1 MGEKWMSGPKTSEA
15 RLDVSR
21 ERKLEE
27 ERIKKSY
34 IIYKIKSGEEFFCNS
49 NINITDCDI
58 QKKLNEKFLAYKKNF
73 DKKIKNLSRKAVP
86 NKNVETLEKMG
97 REFENAFSE
106 FKENYEKVF
115 LFFESNLNKIDQNE
129 VFKIKNEIINLI
141 DQISVTG
148 SLQMRLISPK
158 LEKLVN
164 KFLNANRR
172 DISKVE
178 EVKVQDVKLSKQK
191 SLKTFEFSQKNLKNQ
206 KNGENEKRKKSEE
219 REERKNKK
227 VDEKTIFLE
236 IEKNVNDVLEELK
249 SFFDSDKFVVKTK
262 NEILYLE
269 KEILKIKDDKKVNFE
284 IKEKLILEEKE
295 IIENRLK
302 DIEIENKKIEKLYN
316 DYLKEVYFLGIEE
329 KKLIKDFLSEEE
341 IKKEIDLLKKKGKEI
356 VKRNYIK
363 EQLDEVMAKHG
374 FNVIDPEEI
383 DGVRKNTEVLYGIDD
398 STGINVFMTEN
409 ASLVTLKVIG
419 IGFDDEITD
428 QESERLYQEQC
439 NFCSL
444 HPELLDELRNRGV
457 ILEEKKY
464 NKADKRYNSKIRVK
478 NFASDKK
485 SDGKNKRKLRD
496 AVKKKKMYKK

>member
-1 MGEKWMSGPKTSEA
+1 MSGPKTSKA
-15 RLDVSR
+15 RLDASR
-21 ERKLEE
+21 QRKLEE

-49 NINITDCDI
+49 NINIIDCDI

-73 DKKIKNLSRKAVP
+73 DKKLKNLSKKAVS
-86 NKNVETLEKMG
+86 NKNIETLKKMEG
-97 REFENAFSE
+97 DFESSFSE

-129 VFKIKNEIINLI
+129 IFKMKNEIINLI

-164 KFLNANRR
+164 KFLSANRR
-172 DISKVE
+172 DISKIE
-178 EVKVQDVKLSKQK
+178 EVKVDDVKLSKQK

-206 KNGENEKRKKSEE
+206 KDREKEERKKSEE
-219 REERKNKK
+219 RESKK
-227 VDEKTIFLE
+227 IDEKTIFLE
-236 IEKNVNDVLEELK
+236 IEKNLNDVLKELK
-249 SFFDSDKFVVKTK
+249 SFFDSEKFVIKTK

-302 DIEIENKKIEKLYN
+302 DIEIENKKIEKLYS

-341 IKKEIDLLKKKGKEI
+341 MKKEIELLKKKGKEI

-363 EQLDEVMAKHG
+363 EQIDEVMAKHG

-478 NFASDKK
+478 NFASDRK

-496 AVKKKKMYKK
+496 AVKKKKIYKK